1 MKQEITFYRKL
12 TADQRDRIKSH
23 EPTVIVND
31 DGSFEVHSTEIITPK
46 GRKKFDK
53 KITIIPDESERVV
66 DIDRVLDYFDDLQHV
81 NLIVTNACNLSCS
94 YCYEQHNTDF
104 GQFNPESLK
113 EIYDFQ
119 LNCNDKDGK
128 LFQFFGGEPLIHK
141 ELILAFCKK
150 YKDELTANQHRIKV
164 SMITN
169 GILLTPEFIEE
180 YFSYSFTN
188 MSISLDTID
197 SSVDHREIGQDRINT
212 LLDMIELIPAYH
224 KDHHMISIRCTL
236 SIENA
241 PLLQPFA
248 TELYAR
254 GMRAMVVHPLTM
266 SSVHGFISWPEEI
279 WNNLHNDIIHVI
291 ENFPNF
297 SVQFSEGVG
306 VKGGTNCMVGSDM
319 IAVDGTGDYSGC
331 YFFTN
336 QKTKAASTILGNLL
350 HRKVYVDRY
359 AGFQEKYD
367 EMFITEEQCKTCDLK
382 GFCYQCPAGN
392 MDSGNKSLF
401 RPDDM
406 CQKIVKLFIDLQNDI
421 VRKAFASKLQG
432 IIGAVQEEG
441 EEYIFAK
448 AATHLLY
455 KHVTGHHLPVG
466 EIEEF
471 KDKLPPHQV
480 IFGHMLDMARD
491 MADNDEDGGDSR
503 ELPCACDFIPS
514 LTAEDTTPVDVK
526 TFYESMLELQGTPN
540 SKSKES
546 GGVEDEYKRYFY
558 LALIHMI
565 TLNPKGE
572 TLDKPQK
579 NYIERLNT
587 I

>member
-12 TADQRDRIKSH
+12 TADQRNRIKSH
-23 EPTVIVND
+23 EPTVIVNE
-31 DGSFEVHSTEIITPK
+31 DGSFEVQSEEIITPK

-53 KITIIPDESERVV
+53 KLTIVPSKEERVV
-66 DIDRVLDYFDDLQHV
+66 DLEQVVDYFDDLQHV

-141 ELILAFCKK
+141 ELILAFCRE
-150 YKDELTANQHRIKV
+150 YADELEANQHRIKV

-169 GILLTPEFIEE
+169 GILLTPEFIKE

-197 SSVDHREIGQDRINT
+197 SAVDHREIGQDRINI
-212 LLDMIELIPAYH
+212 LLNMIELIPAYH

-236 SIENA
+236 AIENA
-241 PLLQPFA
+241 PQLLTFA
-248 TELYAR
+248 EELYKR

-266 SSVHGFISWPEEI
+266 SSVHGFMNWPEDI
-279 WNNLHNDIIHVI
+279 WTNLHNDIIHII
-291 ENFPNF
+291 ETYPNF

-306 VKGGTNCMVGSDM
+306 VKGGSNCMVGSDM

-350 HRKVYVDRY
+350 HKKVYVDRY
-359 AGFQEKYD
+359 ADFQKNYD
-367 EMFITEEQCKTCDLK
+367 KMFVTHEQCKTCDLK

-392 MDSGNKSLF
+392 MDSGDGSLF
-401 RPDDM
+401 RPDEM
-406 CQKIVKLFIDLQNDI
+406 CQKIVRLFIDLQNDI
-421 VRKAFASKLQG
+421 VKKAFTSKLTG
-432 IIGAVQEEG
+432 IITAVKEDG
-441 EEYIFAK
+441 EEFVFAK

-455 KHVTGHHLPVG
+455 KYVTGHHIVVG
-466 EIEEF
+466 EVEEF
-471 KDKLPPHQV
+471 RDQLPPHEV
-480 IFGHMLDMARD
+480 ILGHFLDIAKDMA
-491 MADNDEDGGDSR
+491 ASDEDGGDSR
-503 ELPCACDFIPS
+503 PLPCACNYIPT
-514 LTAEDTTPVDVK
+514 LKAEDTTPVDIK
-526 TFYESMLELQGTPN
+526 TFYEEMLAVGGKEFTVSQKKGDIEDA
-540 SKSKES
+540 SK
-546 GGVEDEYKRYFY
+546 RMFY
-558 LALIHMI
+558 LTLAHMI
-565 TLNPKGE
+565 ILNPKGE
-572 TLDKPQK
+572 NLDAPQK
-579 NYIERLNT
+579 NYIERLKT